1 MTNTLKTITDAAVA
15 GSGALTPVSSPSAT
29 SSLSTAPFA
38 DGSGWRGVYDEL
50 TARGY
55 AVSIVQNPLTSFADD
70 VAATRRVL
78 NRQDGPAILVGHS
91 YGGSVI
97 TEAGARS
104 EGRGPRLRGGL
115 RARGRPVHARSV
127 RRDPAAAG
135 LRARRTAGRFRL
147 PECDRFRAGFAGDT
161 ERGDAAF
168 LRDAQVPIAMAAL
181 AAPVTVAAWKTKP
194 SWYVVAT
201 EDGAIAPELLRSTA
215 RRIGADT
222 TEVPG
227 SHVVF
232 LTQPKAVADVIEA
245 AAMGSAKAC
254 SPAPHVALECIGAPY
269 EAVGVLH
276 ADPAVQKI
284 LAREAGRR
292 L

>member
-1 MTNTLKTITDAAVA
+1 MTNILKTIAAAAIA
-15 GSGALTPVSSPSAT
+15 GSIGFSASAEPVRNIVLVHGA
-29 SSLSTAPFA
+29 FA

-91 YGGSVI
+91 YGGSII
-97 TEAGARS
+97 TETGT
-104 EGRGPRLRGGL
+104 
-115 RARGRPVHARSV
+115 
-127 RRDPAAAG
+127 DPKVAG
-135 LRARRTAGRFRL
+135 LVYVAAFA
-147 PECDRFRAGFAGDT
+147 PEVGQSTLDQYAEIPPPPNFVPEEQPDGFAYLNADRFRAGFAGDAN
-161 ERGDAAF
+161 EADAAF

-194 SWYVVAT
+194 SWYIVAT
-201 EDGAIAPELLRSTA
+201 EDGAIAPELLRRTA
-215 RRIGADT
+215 RRIGAET

-245 AAMGSAKAC
+245 AAVGAADAVLRQGSTGAL
-254 SPAPHVALECIGAPY
+254 APSE
-269 EAVGVLH
+269 
-276 ADPAVQKI
+276 
-284 LAREAGRR
+284 
-292 L
+292 

>member
-1 MTNTLKTITDAAVA
+1 MINSLKAIAATAFLCSIAFGVSA
-15 GSGALTPVSSPSAT
+15 EPIRNIVVVHGA
-29 SSLSTAPFA
+29 FA

-78 NRQDGPAILVGHS
+78 GRQDGPAVLVGHS

-97 TEAGARS
+97 TEAGID
-104 EGRGPRLRGGL
+104 LK
-115 RARGRPVHARSV
+115 V
-127 RRDPAAAG
+127 AG
-135 LRARRTAGRFRL
+135 LVYVAAFA
-147 PECDRFRAGFAGDT
+147 PEVGQSTLDQYAEIPPPPNFVPEEQPDGFVYLNADRFRAGFAGDAN
-161 ERGDAAF
+161 EADAAF

-181 AAPVTVAAWKTKP
+181 ATPVTVAAWKTRP
-194 SWYVVAT
+194 SWYIVAT

-215 RRIGADT
+215 RRIGAET

-232 LTQPKAVADVIEA
+232 LTQPKAVADVIDA
-245 AAMGSAKAC
+245 AAKGAAQT
-254 SPAPHVALECIGAPY
+254 AQGAALSE
-269 EAVGVLH
+269 VG
-276 ADPAVQKI
+276 
-284 LAREAGRR
+284 E
-292 L
+292 

>member
-1 MTNTLKTITDAAVA
+1 MTNTLKTVAAAADA
-15 GSGALTPVSSPSAT
+15 GSVAFGVNAEPVRNIVLVHGA
-29 SSLSTAPFA
+29 FA

-97 TEAGARS
+97 TEAGA
-104 EGRGPRLRGGL
+104 
-115 RARGRPVHARSV
+115 
-127 RRDPAAAG
+127 DPKVAG
-135 LRARRTAGRFRL
+135 LVYVAAFA
-147 PECDRFRAGFAGDT
+147 PEIGQSTLDQYAEIPPPPNFVPEEQPDGFAYLNAERFRAGFAGDAD
-161 ERGDAAF
+161 EADAAF

-215 RRIGADT
+215 RRIGAET
-222 TEVPG
+222 TEVRG

-232 LTQPKAVADVIEA
+232 LTQPKAVADVIHA
-245 AAMGSAKAC
+245 AASGAAEAGQGTGAKATL
-254 SPAPHVALECIGAPY
+254 SPSE
-269 EAVGVLH
+269 
-276 ADPAVQKI
+276 
-284 LAREAGRR
+284 
-292 L
+292 